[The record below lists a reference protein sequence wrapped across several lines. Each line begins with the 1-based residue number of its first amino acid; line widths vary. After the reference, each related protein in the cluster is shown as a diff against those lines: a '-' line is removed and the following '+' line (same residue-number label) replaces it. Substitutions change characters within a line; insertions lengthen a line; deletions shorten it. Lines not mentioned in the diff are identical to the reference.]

1 MVQADEVSK
10 TKAPCPIQDFLEP
23 IRELC
28 DLYQRALDL
37 DNLEPA
43 VASDV
48 DQSLAK
54 ASYFP
59 KSFIAARNLLHLLD
73 NFKQIEA
80 NYEII
85 FLQTDILDS
94 AFNFEIENMDTHRRI
109 IYKNFQRQAEFY
121 AVEKLSSIPL
131 PLISKLKVSE
141 LQRDFLVVGET
152 HSDRIRYLFCYVRYD
167 IPFLSAN
174 YIEQTKI
181 FENCLRNDFFIFE

>member
-1 MVQADEVSK
+1 MSK
-10 TKAPCPIQDFLEP
+10 TKDPCPIQYFIEP
-23 IRELC
+23 IQELC
-28 DLYQRALDL
+28 DLYHRALEL

-43 VASDV
+43 VASGV

-59 KSFIAARNLLHLLD
+59 KSFIAARNLLHLLT

-85 FLQTDILDS
+85 FLQTDILDGV
-94 AFNFEIENMDTHRRI
+94 FNFEIENMDAHRKI

-121 AVEKLSSIPL
+121 AVQKLSSIPL
-131 PLISKLKVSE
+131 PLISKLQVSE
-141 LQRDFLVVGET
+141 LERDFLVTGKT
-152 HSDRIRYLFCYVRYD
+152 HSDRIKYLFCYVKYD

-174 YIEQTKI
+174 YIEQIKT
-181 FENCLRNDFFIFE
+181 FENCLRSDFFLFE